1 MIIWR
6 KRLNNYGLSDLVI
19 ILLFV
24 ISVISTMTEIAS
36 IGMFLPLFELINQ
49 YGVKE
54 LANSDSKI
62 VEYIYDITSFFGLS
76 FTIEVLLFLS
86 FVFFVFSKALLYIT
100 TYIQSYYRGL
110 MIKNM
115 KDRLLNNY
123 LRSEASYYD
132 TTSIGDFS
140 NSSNVELASSVSGVM
155 LPIKLIIAIISGI
168 GSIALL
174 IAMSPHLTIIS
185 ICVIGIGIIVPYRW
199 VKAATHVGR
208 KNSRFSS
215 VITSF
220 LLDRLQ
226 SPRLVRLSNT
236 ADAEEK
242 NYFILTEKHRKLSLA
257 IQLLKARIILVL
269 EPTIIGSSLLIFY
282 VGIVF
287 LKMPISTVLLYMA
300 IMVRIVP
307 IITNILT
314 LKQGLNRSAGP
325 IQAIDRLLN
334 SMGTSINKREKNI
347 LNQTLINKI
356 NTVEILRLENV
367 SFSYNS
373 CSNNAL
379 SDINYTFQKSTL
391 TAIVGPSGSGK
402 TTFVDIV
409 SGYRTP
415 TLGALLINEIN
426 ADKYN
431 PKALMSL
438 ISYVPQAPQ
447 IFDGTTI
454 YDHISYGKLNTTKD
468 GVINA
473 LKLSGAYHFV
483 KELPQGLNTILTG
496 NSSGLSGG
504 QKQRIDLSRALLRD
518 TPIII
523 MDEPTGNL
531 DLISEKDLM
540 SSINKIRLETG
551 KIIIIIA
558 HRIYTIMD
566 ADRII
571 VLEDGNISGAGTHS
585 ELLLSN
591 SWYKQA
597 VSELHFGN

>member
-1 MIIWR
+1 M
-6 KRLNNYGLSDLVI
+6 K
-19 ILLFV
+19 
-24 ISVISTMTEIAS
+24 
-36 IGMFLPLFELINQ
+36 
-49 YGVKE
+49 K
-54 LANSDSKI
+54 
-62 VEYIYDITSFFGLS
+62 
-76 FTIEVLLFLS
+76 LFL
-86 FVFFVFSKALLYIT
+86 
-100 TYIQSYYRGL
+100 
-110 MIKNM
+110 
-115 KDRLLNNY
+115 
-123 LRSEASYYD
+123 
-132 TTSIGDFS
+132 
-140 NSSNVELASSVSGVM
+140 
-155 LPIKLIIAIISGI
+155 
-168 GSIALL
+168 
-174 IAMSPHLTIIS
+174 
-185 ICVIGIGIIVPYRW
+185 
-199 VKAATHVGR
+199 
-208 KNSRFSS
+208 
-215 VITSF
+215 
-220 LLDRLQ
+220 
-226 SPRLVRLSNT
+226 
-236 ADAEEK
+236 
-242 NYFILTEKHRKLSLA
+242 
-257 IQLLKARIILVL
+257 
-269 EPTIIGSSLLIFY
+269 IIGA
-282 VGIVF
+282 
-287 LKMPISTVLLYMA
+287 P
-300 IMVRIVP
+300 
-307 IITNILT
+307 
-314 LKQGLNRSAGP
+314 
-325 IQAIDRLLN
+325 
-334 SMGTSINKREKNI
+334 
-347 LNQTLINKI
+347 
-356 NTVEILRLENV
+356 
-367 SFSYNS
+367 
-373 CSNNAL
+373 
-379 SDINYTFQKSTL
+379 
-391 TAIVGPSGSGK
+391 GSGK

-531 DLISEKDLM
+531 DFISEKDLM

>member
-1 MIIWR
+1 M
-6 KRLNNYGLSDLVI
+6 
-19 ILLFV
+19 
-24 ISVISTMTEIAS
+24 
-36 IGMFLPLFELINQ
+36 
-49 YGVKE
+49 
-54 LANSDSKI
+54 
-62 VEYIYDITSFFGLS
+62 
-76 FTIEVLLFLS
+76 
-86 FVFFVFSKALLYIT
+86 
-100 TYIQSYYRGL
+100 
-110 MIKNM
+110 
-115 KDRLLNNY
+115 
-123 LRSEASYYD
+123 
-132 TTSIGDFS
+132 
-140 NSSNVELASSVSGVM
+140 
-155 LPIKLIIAIISGI
+155 
-168 GSIALL
+168 
-174 IAMSPHLTIIS
+174 
-185 ICVIGIGIIVPYRW
+185 
-199 VKAATHVGR
+199 
-208 KNSRFSS
+208 
-215 VITSF
+215 
-220 LLDRLQ
+220 
-226 SPRLVRLSNT
+226 
-236 ADAEEK
+236 
-242 NYFILTEKHRKLSLA
+242 
-257 IQLLKARIILVL
+257 
-269 EPTIIGSSLLIFY
+269 IFY